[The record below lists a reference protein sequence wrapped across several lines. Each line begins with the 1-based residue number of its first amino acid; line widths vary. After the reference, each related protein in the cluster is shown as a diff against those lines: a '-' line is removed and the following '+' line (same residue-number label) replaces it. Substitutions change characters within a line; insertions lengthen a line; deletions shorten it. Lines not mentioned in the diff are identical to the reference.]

1 MSNTFPF
8 LKKKSANQNTALE
21 CQPLLT
27 EVPSALPVENRSNPC
42 EPAQKMPSGTKPAVS
57 ETTNKVI
64 SFHWHSL
71 PLCQKRKDE
80 LPHQLLATFA
90 PPEVTSPLLIFSLWT
105 LGKAYQRDPARP
117 EVCALR
123 NWRHDKCLQRREKI
137 SVFLSVIFS
146 LEMFPETWKE
156 GWAEEP
162 IKLAPIKSESRR
174 EQPALS
180 ASTPGPTTQVTGITY
195 HRNESWTRPV
205 QPFTLSPGKEEL
217 FPVVSLLESGWILH
231 HASGRECPRFPL
243 GVLSTEENL
252 VNTLRISL
260 S

>member
-8 LKKKSANQNTALE
+8 LKKKAPTKT
-21 CQPLLT
+21 QPWSVSLCWQKL
-27 EVPSALPVENRSNPC
+27 PSALPVQNRSSPC

-71 PLCQKRKDE
+71 PLCQKRKEDE

-90 PPEVTSPLLIFSLWT
+90 PPEVTSSLFIFSLWA
-105 LGKAYQRDPARP
+105 LGKAYQSDPARP
-117 EVCALR
+117 KVCALR
-123 NWRHDKCLQRREKI
+123 NWRRDKCLQRREKI

-195 HRNESWTRPV
+195 HRNESWARPV
-205 QPFTLSPGKEEL
+205 QPFTLSPGKERI
-217 FPVVSLLESGWILH
+217 VSCGLSPWVWLNFKTCFRKRVPQISFGSALH
-231 HASGRECPRFPL
+231 RGKF
-243 GVLSTEENL
+243 G
-252 VNTLRISL
+252 
-260 S
+260 